1 MSFALSQCFQ
11 SVFKIFWY
19 AMQCLK
25 NLRRAVASP
34 PHKDQP
40 IFLFIFYINFV
51 TDATINCTCF
61 LICRPINLNN
71 KLTNKKIKKTFSEK
85 NNLYTLAISNLAFS
99 INIGLLH
106 SSY

>member
-11 SVFKIFWY
+11 SVFKIVWY

-25 NLRRAVASP
+25 NLRRAVASR

-40 IFLFIFYINFV
+40 IFFIYINFV

-71 KLTNKKIKKTFSEK
+71 ELTNKKKLKKTFLNK
-85 NNLYTLAISNLAFS
+85 IIYTL
-99 INIGLLH
+99 
-106 SSY
+106 